1 MTGTC
6 SNPTLRETGP
16 RRLIAVAGVVLLLS
30 GGCSA
35 PPYTGFQLQDPPD
48 GFLYDPD
55 FQQEEVLFPDREVV
69 VHGAW
74 WKMNPTDEHATIAVT
89 HFRGPGTIEEVEA
102 AREASSERIASE
114 EGGNATQLQFLR
126 IDGREAWGWEEHYPS
141 GEGLSALAYRTVV
154 LYDTAMVALEFH
166 SDMEE
171 WMDPAA
177 QKTVL
182 LSFGL
187 GQIQVLWGWVIAL
200 LILGA
205 VAIGGFLHRVSKTA
219 DRPLVSTDYE
229 LLTIAPDEEGAPIG
243 EEEVQ
248 EEGSPDA
255 GIPPDPREDIPGP
268 S

>member
-1 MTGTC
+1 MTEKGST
-6 SNPTLRETGP
+6 PTVGGAGP
-16 RRLIAVAGVVLLLS
+16 RGVIAVVGLALLLS

-35 PPYTGFQLQDPPD
+35 PPFTGFQLQDPPD

-55 FQQEEVLFPDREVV
+55 FEQEGVIFPDREVV

-74 WKMNPTDEHATIAVT
+74 WKMNPTDEHATIAIT
-89 HFRGPGTIEEVEA
+89 HFRGQGTIEEVEA
-102 AREASSERIASE
+102 ARETFAERIAIE
-114 EGGNATQLQFLR
+114 DGGEATQLQFLR
-126 IDGREAWGWEEHYPS
+126 IDGREAWGWEEHYPAR
-141 GEGLSALAYRTVV
+141 GELSALAYRTVV

-177 QKTVL
+177 QKAVL

-187 GQIQVLWGWVIAL
+187 GEVRVLWGWVIAL
-200 LILGA
+200 LVLGA
-205 VAIGGFLHRVSKTA
+205 VAVGGFLRRVTKSA

-229 LLTIAPDEEGAPIG
+229 LLTIAHEEENGPKKEEGDR
-243 EEEVQ
+243 EEQ
-248 EEGSPDA
+248 SPEADA
-255 GIPPDPREDIPGP
+255 DPDPPKDIPGP